1 MMLGTPGRPL
11 VIGHRG
17 AAKWAPE
24 NTLASFFCAADLGV
38 SWVEFDV
45 RLCKGGIPMVFHD
58 ATLER
63 TTNGMGP
70 LLEHRL
76 DELKSLDAGRWFAPR
91 FRDEPIPTL
100 DEALAA
106 IASLGLCA
114 NIEIKPDPGNE
125 AATAQTALASVHR
138 LWPDHLPVPLFSSFS
153 EAALAQLRS
162 LDAQARIGFLAQDF
176 SETLLARARIL
187 RAESVHLDQ
196 GQATPQVVRQV
207 QEAGMAFLA
216 YTVNEPERARELAGM
231 GVDGLFTD
239 DPKAVCFN

>member
-1 MMLGTPGRPL
+1 MFGTPGRPL

-45 RLCKGGIPMVFHD
+45 RLCKGGIPVVFHD
-58 ATLER
+58 ATLDR

-70 LLEHRL
+70 LLDHRL

-100 DEALAA
+100 DEAL
-106 IASLGLCA
+106 STLSGLGLAA
-114 NIEIKPDPGNE
+114 NIEIKTDPGTE
-125 AATAQTALASVHR
+125 AETAKAALASARR
-138 LWPDHLPVPLFSSFS
+138 LWPDHLPPPLFSSFS
-153 EAALAQLRS
+153 ETALTALRAF
-162 LDAQARIGFLAQDF
+162 DGGAKIGYLAQDF
-176 SETLLARARIL
+176 SKAGLGRARAL
-187 RAESVHLDQ
+187 GAVSFHLAEAHVS
-196 GQATPQVVRQV
+196 QAIGREIH
-207 QEAGMAFLA
+207 EAGMAFLA
-216 YTVNEPERARELAGM
+216 YTVNGLERARELAGM

-239 DPKAVCFN
+239 DPKTVCFS